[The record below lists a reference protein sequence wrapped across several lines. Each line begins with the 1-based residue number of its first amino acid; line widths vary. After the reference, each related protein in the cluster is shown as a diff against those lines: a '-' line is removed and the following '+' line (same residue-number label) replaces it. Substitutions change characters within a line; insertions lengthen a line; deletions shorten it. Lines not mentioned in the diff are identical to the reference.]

1 MNPILKKNIAVFSG
15 LNYNS
20 HAPTKRGTTDPL
32 LWQSI
37 DGQKKKRESVE
48 KTEISRISAPALCNK
63 LKSTGPASP
72 ACRSDSSSG
81 ICSKVDALRVDVDVT
96 DKSRILSGQI
106 SAGHHFL
113 EVERWL
119 RRLTATIGSLLRSA
133 ARRKNMPIIHVL
145 LTALFVAAAFAAPA
159 EAQQVTFM
167 TGPQGGVW
175 VPLGGAL
182 KGMWEKAIPGLQ
194 VTAIPGA
201 GIANVRGVDEDKAQI
216 GFGNTI
222 TTVDGIEGRPPYPKK
237 VTKVCQLA
245 NLYPQYFQV
254 VVLANAK
261 INTVADFKGKPIV
274 VQPKG
279 NTAELVTQHILQVHG
294 LSYSQVKASFQAS
307 YTDAVDM
314 LKDGHAQAFTLGTTV
329 PASSVMDL
337 ASARDIKLIGI
348 DDKILADMKKINPG
362 YSKNTIPANTYPK
375 QEKPLDVIGY
385 ATHIV
390 VSCELPEQ
398 MVYTM
403 VKTMAANV
411 TDMTAV
417 NKAIAG
423 LTPKMMAED
432 VGVPF
437 HTGAAKYY
445 KEAKAM

>member
-1 MNPILKKNIAVFSG
+1 MRF
-15 LNYNS
+15 
-20 HAPTKRGTTDPL
+20 
-32 LWQSI
+32 
-37 DGQKKKRESVE
+37 
-48 KTEISRISAPALCNK
+48 
-63 LKSTGPASP
+63 
-72 ACRSDSSSG
+72 
-81 ICSKVDALRVDVDVT
+81 
-96 DKSRILSGQI
+96 
-106 SAGHHFL
+106 
-113 EVERWL
+113 
-119 RRLTATIGSLLRSA
+119 
-133 ARRKNMPIIHVL
+133 IHTL
-145 LTALFVAAAFAAPA
+145 LTAFTASVALAGPVAA
-159 EAQQVTFM
+159 QQLTFM

-194 VTAIPGA
+194 VTAVPGA

-254 VVLANAK
+254 VVLASAK
-261 INTVADFKGKPIV
+261 VNTVADLKGRPIV

-294 LSYSQVKASFQAS
+294 LTYSQVKASFQAS
-307 YTDAVDM
+307 YTDAVDLM
-314 LKDGHAQAFTLGTTV
+314 KDGHAQAFTLGTTV

-348 DDKILADMKKINPG
+348 DDKIFADMKKINPG
-362 YSKNTIPANTYPK
+362 YSKSTIPPNTYPK
-375 QEKPLDVIGY
+375 QEKPVDVIGY

-390 VSCELPEQ
+390 VACDLPEQ
-398 MVYTM
+398 AVYTM
-403 VKTMAANV
+403 VKTMATNV
-411 TDMTAV
+411 NDMAAV
-417 NKAIAG
+417 NKAISG

-432 VGVPF
+432 IGVPF
-437 HTGAAKYY
+437 HRGAEKFY